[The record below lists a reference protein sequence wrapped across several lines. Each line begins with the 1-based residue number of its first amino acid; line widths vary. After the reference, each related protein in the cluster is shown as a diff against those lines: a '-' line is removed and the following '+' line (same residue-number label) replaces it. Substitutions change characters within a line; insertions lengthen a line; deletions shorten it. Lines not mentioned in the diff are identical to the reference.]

1 MSFTKSSSRLIR
13 NLLYLMYLQAHV
25 HEAARSTAVV
35 DLAINLN
42 AIPRSNRSSMTSA
55 SVLSEFGNDSDMIEA
70 KGFMES
76 DARAPMDNRMSSPSS
91 TVNRKNFPS
100 PGRQS
105 DAPLP
110 ISFKNVIPLSSSQ
123 SSLSKDGK
131 RPMSMDVN
139 KMVMIL
145 TAELRNCTILFINI
159 DVDVSLVMSP
169 IGTEKT
175 IKNSP
180 EGNFSLESLP
190 FIARSSDEVT
200 ADESLLSVLQ
210 KCMEITSTSLN
221 SNGGQIRQLI
231 CDDKGIVCI
240 GTIGLRGSTTDD
252 NSAAAVEAASTII
265 AQLQSIGLNARI
277 GIASGKAYC
286 GLVGSSVRHEYA
298 VMGPCVNLSARLMCA
313 AAAGTILC
321 DEQTRKTD
329 RQHKYIAKSAIAAK
343 GYDAPVS
350 IFMPFLPQGRVSSP
364 TGATVKQEQKA
375 ALISTPPSPSKNILS
390 PAARSLSYAA
400 VKDQSNDAICVSDE
414 ESEGSVEEI
423 LTDVQEYTGQ
433 SGRSEILQDIF
444 NFASTSLSAPL
455 SVSSSS
461 SASSSSSRSDTH
473 LSKRSAGSSSNSSS
487 SSGSGSL
494 LEAVNSLQL
503 QATTNTKMKIV
514 FVSGPY
520 GIGKS
525 YVLKAAHCGLHTT
538 QSHAG
543 GLRFKFHVQASNYTK
558 TSLFFTWKKILSNLL
573 MRLRL
578 HGVDPSN
585 VKIKQSSTEGTNSL
599 SPIPEHHTS
608 TSTSKSARVHA
619 HNSVNDCKASL
630 LPTSSV
636 TKGIKKQELLQSNIQ
651 HLISVLE
658 PSYKDFEPLLMNG
671 FLCR

>member
-1 MSFTKSSSRLIR
+1 MR
-13 NLLYLMYLQAHV
+13 NLLLLVYLQAHV

-35 DLAINLN
+35 DLSIKLN
-42 AIPRSNRSSMTSA
+42 AIPRSNRSSMTSPSA
-55 SVLSEFGNDSDMIEA
+55 LSEIGNDLDVTEA
-70 KGFMES
+70 RGFTES
-76 DARAPMDNRMSSPSS
+76 DSRAPVDNKMSSPSS
-91 TVNRKNFPS
+91 TINRKNFPS
-100 PGRQS
+100 PGRHS
-105 DAPLP
+105 DAHLP
-110 ISFKNVIPLSSSQ
+110 ISLKSVTPLSRSQ
-123 SSLSKDGK
+123 SPISKDGK
-131 RPMSMDVN
+131 RPVSMDVN

-169 IGTEKT
+169 IGIEK
-175 IKNSP
+175 IMKNSP

-190 FIARSSDEVT
+190 FIARSSDEVE

-210 KCMEITSTSLN
+210 KCMEITSTFLN

-265 AQLQSIGLNARI
+265 AQLQAIGLNARI

-329 RQHKYIAKSAIAAK
+329 RQHKYVAKSAIAAK

-375 ALISTPPSPSKNILS
+375 TLIFTPPSHSKNILFS
-390 PAARSLSYAA
+390 AAPSLSYAA

-414 ESEGSVEEI
+414 ESEGSAEEI

-444 NFASTSLSAPL
+444 NFASTSLSAPAAL
-455 SVSSSS
+455 SA
-461 SASSSSSRSDTH
+461 SASSSSSSSSSSSRADTYLSRRST
-473 LSKRSAGSSSNSSS
+473 SSSSNSSS
-487 SSGSGSL
+487 SSSSGSL

-503 QATTNTKMKIV
+503 QAITNAKMKIV
-514 FVSGPY
+514 FISGPY

-525 YVLKAAHCGLHTT
+525 YVLKAAHSGLYTT

-543 GLRFKFHVQASNYTK
+543 GLRYKFHVQASNYTK

-578 HGVDPSN
+578 HGVDSSN
-585 VKIKQSSTEGTNSL
+585 VNFKQPSAEGTNSL
-599 SPIPEHHTS
+599 SPIPEHHASTS
-608 TSTSKSARVHA
+608 TSTSGRVHT
-619 HNSVNDCKASL
+619 HNYMNDCKASL
-630 LPTSSV
+630 LPASSV
-636 TKGIKKQELLQSNIQ
+636 TKGIKKQELFQSNIQ
-651 HLISVLE
+651 HLISLLE
-658 PSYKDFEPLLMNG
+658 PSFKDFEPLLMNG